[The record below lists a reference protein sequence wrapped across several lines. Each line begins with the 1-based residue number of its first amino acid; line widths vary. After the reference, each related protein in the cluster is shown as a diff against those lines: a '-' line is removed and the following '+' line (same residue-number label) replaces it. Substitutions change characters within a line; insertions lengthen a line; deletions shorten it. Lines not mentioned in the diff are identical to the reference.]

1 MSVWFNPRGPS
12 ADQYTPPFG
21 ANHGWICPK
30 CGRCYSPMTS
40 MCGSCSWN
48 VTVPFVPSVTNPVL
62 PNTWTA
68 GGHYQTGTA
77 SAGGVEPKRHD
88 DMTGG
93 HVEAATQVLGR
104 INRSTGR
111 WFPLDR
117 PAPAADPR
125 GDLGWLDK

>member
-1 MSVWFNPRGPS
+1 MTN
-12 ADQYTPPFG
+12 DYL
-21 ANHGWICPK
+21 GWMCPK
-30 CGRCYSPMTS
+30 CHRCYSPMVQK
-40 MCGSCSWN
+40 CVECPPVLPGLG
-48 VTVPFVPSVTNPVL
+48 VPFVPSVTNPVL
-62 PNTWTA
+62 SNTWTA